1 MKQKSIF
8 TSLAASAAIFMSGQA
23 CALSVPKGSSQDARI
38 QTVTYT
44 PNNVFHIRAQIGR
57 AVLVQLEEDE
67 RLDGDSAALGMGDSE
82 AWKLNVR
89 GNNIIFKP
97 TAPNPET
104 NLIVTTNKRTYVFQ
118 LSIDGRGRQAP
129 TYVLRFRY
137 PDTQRARRA
146 ALQAKNDQ
154 AHDILSGKKL
164 RPNVVRANQNYWGYG
179 DKALTPTAVYDDG
192 RFTYLEFDNGRDMP
206 SVYKTMPDGS
216 ESLVNLHVEGNTVV
230 IHELSKKFILRLG
243 DTVLGIENRGFRH
256 QSRFNQTGAGLDG
269 RVRVVK

>member
-1 MKQKSIF
+1 MKQKSF
-8 TSLAASAAIFMSGQA
+8 LAIVAAAAAIFMSGQA
-23 CALSVPKGSSQDARI
+23 SALSIPKGASHDARI
-38 QTVTYT
+38 QTVTYS

-67 RLDGDSAALGMGDSE
+67 RLEGDSAALGMGDSE
-82 AWKLNVR
+82 AWKLNVK

-137 PDTQRARRA
+137 PDTQRANLA
-146 ALQAKNDQ
+146 AQRAKNDQ

-164 RPNVVRANQNYWGYG
+164 RPNVTRANQNYWGYG
-179 DKALTPTAVYDDG
+179 DKALTPTAMYDDG

-206 SVYKTMPDGS
+206 SIYKIMPDGT

-230 IHELSKKFILRLG
+230 VHELSKQFVLRLG
-243 DTVLGIENRGFRH
+243 NTVLGVDNRGFSQRG
-256 QSRFNQTGAGLDG
+256 RFNQTGSGLDG
-269 RVRVVK
+269 RVRIVK

>member
-1 MKQKSIF
+1 MKQKPFI
-8 TSLAASAAIFMSGQA
+8 TLLAAAAVFFVSGQA

-38 QTVTYT
+38 QTVTYS

-57 AVLVQLEEDE
+57 AVLVQLEADE
-67 RLDGDSAALGMGDSE
+67 RLEGDSATLGMGDSE
-82 AWKLNVR
+82 AWKLNVK

-137 PDTQRARRA
+137 PDTQRANVA
-146 ALQAKNDQ
+146 AQRAKNNQ
-154 AHDILSGKKL
+154 AHEILSGKKL

-179 DKALTPTAVYDDG
+179 DKSLTPTAMYDDG

-206 SVYKTMPDGS
+206 SIYKIMPDGT

-230 IHELSKKFILRLG
+230 VHELSNKFVLRLG
-243 DTVLGIENRGFRH
+243 NTVLGVDNRGFSQRG
-256 QSRFNQTGAGLDG
+256 RFNQTGAGQDG
-269 RVRVVK
+269 RVRIVK

>member
-1 MKQKSIF
+1 MKRNQYF
-8 TSLAASAAIFMSGQA
+8 ALVTAIAVFFVSGQA
-23 CALSVPKGSSQDARI
+23 RALSVPKGSSQDPRI
-38 QTVTYT
+38 QTVTYN

-57 AVLVQLEEDE
+57 AVLVQLEDDE
-67 RLDGDSAALGMGDSE
+67 RLEGDNAALGMGDSE
-82 AWKLNVR
+82 AWKLNVK

-118 LSIDGRGRQAP
+118 LSIDRRGKQAT

-137 PDTQRARRA
+137 PDTQRANREAQIAR
-146 ALQAKNDQ
+146 NDQ

-164 RPNVVRANQNYWGYG
+164 RPNAVRANQDYWGYG
-179 DKALTPTAVYDDG
+179 DKSLTPTAMYDDG

-206 SVYKTMPDGS
+206 SIYKIMPDGS

-230 IHELSKKFILRLG
+230 IHELSNKFVLRLG
-243 DTVLGIENRGFRH
+243 NTVLGVDNRGFSQRG
-256 QSRFNQTGAGLDG
+256 RFNQTGAGMDG

>member
-1 MKQKSIF
+1 MKRKQIF
-8 TSLAASAAIFMSGQA
+8 TILAATAAIFMAGQA
-23 CALSVPKGSSQDARI
+23 NALSVPKGSSSDPRI
-38 QTVTYT
+38 QTVTYS
-44 PNNVFHIRAQIGR
+44 PNNVVHIRAQIGR
-57 AVLVQLEEDE
+57 AVLVQLEADE
-67 RLDGDSAALGMGDSE
+67 RLDGDSAALGMGDAE

-137 PDTQRARRA
+137 PDTQRANVA
-146 ALQAKNDQ
+146 AQRAKNDQ
-154 AHDILSGKKL
+154 AHEILSGKKL

-179 DKALTPTAVYDDG
+179 DKALTPTAMYDDG

-206 SVYKTMPDGS
+206 SIYKIMPDGT

-230 IHELSKKFILRLG
+230 VHELSNKFVLRLG
-243 DTVLGIENRGFRH
+243 NTVLGVDNRGFNVRG
-256 QSRFNQTGAGLDG
+256 RFNQTGSGLDG
-269 RVRVVK
+269 RVRIVK

>member
-1 MKQKSIF
+1 MKQKPF
-8 TSLAASAAIFMSGQA
+8 LTLLAAIAVFFVPSHAN
-23 CALSVPKGSSQDARI
+23 ALSVPKGSSQDPRI
-38 QTVTYT
+38 QTVTYN
-44 PNNVFHIRAQIGR
+44 PNNIFHIRAQIGR

-67 RLDGDSAALGMGDSE
+67 RLEGDSAALGMGDSQ
-82 AWKLNVR
+82 AWKLNVK

-118 LSIDGRGRQAP
+118 LSIDGRGKQAT

-137 PDTQRARRA
+137 PDTLRAHREA
-146 ALQAKNDQ
+146 QQAKNDQ
-154 AHDILSGKKL
+154 AHEILSGRKL

-179 DKALTPTAVYDDG
+179 DKALTPTAMYDDG
-192 RFTYLEFDNGRDMP
+192 RFTYLEFDNGRDLP
-206 SVYKTMPDGS
+206 SVYKMMPDGS

-230 IHELSKKFILRLG
+230 IHELGKTFVLRLG
-243 DTVLGIENRGFRH
+243 DTVLGIDNRGFS
-256 QSRFNQTGAGLDG
+256 QQGRFNQTGAGLDG

>member
-1 MKQKSIF
+1 MKQKPF
-8 TSLAASAAIFMSGQA
+8 FVLLAASAVFFVSSQA
-23 CALSVPKGSSQDARI
+23 NALSVPKGSRQDARI
-38 QTVTYT
+38 QTVTYN

-67 RLDGDSAALGMGDSE
+67 RLEGDSAALGMGDSE
-82 AWKLNVR
+82 AWKLNVK

-118 LSIDGRGRQAP
+118 LSIDGRGKQAT

-137 PDTQRARRA
+137 PDTQRANRRVQKA
-146 ALQAKNDQ
+146 TNEQ
-154 AHDILSGKKL
+154 AHEILSGKKL

-179 DKALTPTAVYDDG
+179 NKALSPTAMYDDG

-206 SVYKTMPDGS
+206 SIYKIMPDGS

-230 IHELSKKFILRLG
+230 IHELANKFVLRLG
-243 DTVLGIENRGFRH
+243 NTVLGIDNRGFNQRG
-256 QSRFNQTGAGLDG
+256 RFNQTGAGQDG